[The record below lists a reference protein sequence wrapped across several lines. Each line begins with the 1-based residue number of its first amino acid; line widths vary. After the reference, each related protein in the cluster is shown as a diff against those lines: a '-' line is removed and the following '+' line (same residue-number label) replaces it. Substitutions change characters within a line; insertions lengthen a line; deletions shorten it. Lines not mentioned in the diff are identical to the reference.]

1 MTTSSKWIRHSI
13 DDEFYD
19 LLNLKHPDV
28 ERKVIEEMEN
38 GVAVYYDRRWSLTED
53 FVRWLLKNRSLVNG
67 KRILV
72 LGAGIGWETL
82 VLGRLA
88 QHVHL
93 NDFAPLSLELCEEQL
108 RHNGIARFS
117 LLPGDY
123 STMPLPEVDLAI
135 GCFLVYNRETRTAMK
150 ALAERFPGPLLL
162 VNENLPDFRHFLSS
176 TERESTVLFEQ
187 EGAQGLL
194 LHTAEFIR

>member
-1 MTTSSKWIRHSI
+1 MTATSKWIRHSI
-13 DDEFYD
+13 DDESYD
-19 LLNLKHPDV
+19 LLNLGHPDV
-28 ERKVIEEMEN
+28 ETKVIEEMEN

-53 FVRWLLKNRSLVNG
+53 FVRWLLKNRSFMSD

-82 VLGRLA
+82 VLGRHA

-93 NDFAPLSLELCEEQL
+93 NDLAPLSLELCEEQL
-108 RHNGIARFS
+108 RHNGIDRFT

-123 STMPLPEVDLAI
+123 STMPLPDADLAI

-150 ALAERFPGPLLL
+150 AFTERFSGPLLL
-162 VNENLPDFRHFLSS
+162 INENLSDFCHLL
-176 TERESTVLFEQ
+176 TNTARESTVLFEQ
-187 EGAQGLL
+187 EGAQGVLF
-194 LHTAEFIR
+194 HEVTSIR